1 MNLSLQIFLSLVLSV
16 IIGLFLGEGS
26 IEFVKLWVAPI
37 GTMFINLIKM
47 MIVPVILCSLIVGM
61 TAMGDMKKLG
71 RIGMKT
77 VAFYLFTTAIA
88 IGIGFVVAGLMH
100 PGVGMALPGEAA
112 PKVKEAPAIMQV
124 FVAMIPTNPVMSMA
138 KADILPIII
147 FALFIG
153 AGIISVGGA
162 KAKLLINI
170 FDAGAEVCY
179 KVINMIMHLAP
190 IGVFCLLLPV
200 VVQNGPSVLL
210 PLLSVIICM
219 AIGSII
225 HAVCVYS
232 SISGIIGHMSPI
244 KFFRGM
250 TEAILIAFTTCSSA
264 GTLPV
269 NMKNIQEK
277 LGVKRDIASFILP
290 LGATIN
296 MDGTA
301 LYMGI
306 CSLFIANVYGVAL
319 TPEQMLL
326 IVLTGT
332 LASIGTAGV
341 PGAGLI
347 MLAMVLQAV
356 QLPMEGLALVAG
368 IDRVLDMFRT
378 TLNITGD
385 AAVAVAIDATEKTV
399 PTELDI
405 HE

>member
-1 MNLSLQIFLSLVLSV
+1 MNLSVQIFASLVLSV
-16 IIGLFLGEGS
+16 IVGLFLGDS
-26 IEFVKLWVAPI
+26 AVVPVKTWIAPV

-47 MIVPVILCSLIVGM
+47 MIVPVVLCSLIVGM
-61 TAMGDMKKLG
+61 TSMGDMKKLG
-71 RIGMKT
+71 RIGIKT
-77 VAFYLFTTAIA
+77 VAFYMVTTAIA
-88 IGIGFVVAGLMH
+88 IVIGFSVAGVIE
-100 PGVGMALPGEAA
+100 PGVGMALPAEAA
-112 PKVKEAPAIMQV
+112 PKVKEAPSIMQV
-124 FVAMIPTNPVMSMA
+124 FVNMIPKNPIESMA
-138 KADILPIII
+138 KADILPVIV

-153 AGIISVGGA
+153 AGIISVGGKKGA
-162 KAKLLINI
+162 LLINV
-170 FDAGAEVCY
+170 FDSGAEVCY
-179 KVINMIMHLAP
+179 KVIAMIMRLAP

-200 VVQNGPSVLL
+200 VVQNGPKVLL
-210 PLLSVIICM
+210 PLLSVIM
-219 AIGSII
+219 AMAVGSII
-225 HAVCVYS
+225 HAVLVYS
-232 SISGIIGHMSPI
+232 GIAAAVGHMSPV

-250 TEAILIAFTTCSSA
+250 AEAMVIAFTTCSSA

-301 LYMGI
+301 LYMGV
-306 CSLFIANVYGVAL
+306 CSLFIANVYNIPL
-319 TPEQMLL
+319 TVDQMML
-326 IVLTGT
+326 IILTGT

-347 MLAMVLQAV
+347 MLAMVLQSV
-356 QLPMEGLALVAG
+356 GLPMEGLALVAG

-399 PTELDI
+399 PTTLEI

>member
-1 MNLSLQIFLSLVLSV
+1 MNLSVQIFVSLVLSV
-16 IIGLFLGEGS
+16 VVGLFLGDAATGP
-26 IEFVKLWVAPI
+26 VKTWIAPV

-47 MIVPVILCSLIVGM
+47 MIVPVVLCSLIVGM
-61 TAMGDMKKLG
+61 TSMGDMKKLG
-71 RIGMKT
+71 RIGIKT
-77 VAFYLFTTAIA
+77 VAFYMVTTAIA
-88 IGIGFVVAGLMH
+88 IVIGFSVAGVIE
-100 PGVGMALPGEAA
+100 PEIGMALPSEAA
-112 PKVKEAPAIMQV
+112 PKVKEAPSIMQV
-124 FVAMIPTNPVMSMA
+124 FVNMIPKNPIESMA
-138 KADILPIII
+138 KADILPVIV

-153 AGIISVGGA
+153 AGIISVGGKKGA
-162 KAKLLINI
+162 ILINV
-170 FDAGAEVCY
+170 FDSGAEVCY
-179 KVINMIMHLAP
+179 KIIAMIMRLAP

-200 VVQNGPSVLL
+200 VVQNGPKVLL
-210 PLLSVIICM
+210 PLLSVIMAM

-225 HAVCVYS
+225 HAVVVYS
-232 SISGIIGHMSPI
+232 GIAAAAGHMSPV

-250 TEAILIAFTTCSSA
+250 AEAMVIAFTTCSSA

-269 NMKNIQEK
+269 NMKNTQEK
-277 LGVKRDIASFILP
+277 LGVKRDIASFVLP

-301 LYMGI
+301 LYMGV
-306 CSLFIANVYGVAL
+306 CSLFIANVYNIPL
-319 TPEQMLL
+319 TMDQMML
-326 IVLTGT
+326 IILTGT

-347 MLAMVLQAV
+347 MLAMVLQSV
-356 QLPMEGLALVAG
+356 GLPMEGLALVAG

-399 PTELDI
+399 PTTLDI

>member
-1 MNLSLQIFLSLVLSV
+1 MNLSVQIFASLVLSV
-16 IIGLFLGEGS
+16 IVGLFLGDS
-26 IEFVKLWVAPI
+26 AVVPVKTWIAPV

-47 MIVPVILCSLIVGM
+47 MIVPVVLCSLIVGM
-61 TAMGDMKKLG
+61 TSMGDMKKLG
-71 RIGMKT
+71 RIGIKT
-77 VAFYLFTTAIA
+77 VAFYMVTTAIA
-88 IGIGFVVAGLMH
+88 IVIGFGVAGVIE
-100 PGVGMALPGEAA
+100 PGVGMALPAEAA
-112 PKVKEAPAIMQV
+112 PKVKEAPSIMQV
-124 FVAMIPTNPVMSMA
+124 FVNMIPKNPIDSMA
-138 KADILPIII
+138 KADILPVIV

-153 AGIISVGGA
+153 AGIISVGGKKGA
-162 KAKLLINI
+162 LLINV
-170 FDAGAEVCY
+170 FDSGAEVCY
-179 KVINMIMHLAP
+179 KVIAMIMRLAP

-200 VVQNGPSVLL
+200 VVQNGPKVLL
-210 PLLSVIICM
+210 PLLSVIM
-219 AIGSII
+219 AMAVGSIL
-225 HAVCVYS
+225 HAVIVYS
-232 SISGIIGHMSPI
+232 GIAAAVGHMSPV

-250 TEAILIAFTTCSSA
+250 AEAMVIAFTTCSSA

-301 LYMGI
+301 LYMGV
-306 CSLFIANVYGVAL
+306 CSLFIANVYNIPL
-319 TPEQMLL
+319 TVDQMML
-326 IVLTGT
+326 IILTGT

-347 MLAMVLQAV
+347 MLAMVLQSV
-356 QLPMEGLALVAG
+356 GLPMEGLALVAG

-399 PTELDI
+399 PTTLEI